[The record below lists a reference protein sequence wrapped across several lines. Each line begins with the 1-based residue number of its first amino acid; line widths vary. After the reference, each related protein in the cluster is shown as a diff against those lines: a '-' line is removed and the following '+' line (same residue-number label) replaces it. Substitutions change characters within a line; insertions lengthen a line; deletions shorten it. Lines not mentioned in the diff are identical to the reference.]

1 MTVNYDKS
9 FMSLMHD
16 ELGYAQ
22 LFGHQFEEI
31 EKEDEH
37 LMKQNLFEVA
47 RVDDSRDSLFPIRY
61 FAERLPSTAMSSE
74 EQLEVVF

>member
-1 MTVNYDKS
+1 
-9 FMSLMHD
+9 
-16 ELGYAQ
+16 
-22 LFGHQFEEI
+22 
-31 EKEDEH
+31 
-37 LMKQNLFEVA
+37 MKQNLFEVA